1 MKAMF
6 AAATLALLAVASPAL
21 AQSDQGMFVRA
32 PASAASASRA
42 EVTGSIGTPRRQVRS
57 LAAPAADT
65 VFDEYGHAIGA
76 DPDLNIRM
84 QLYRE
89 HDSLEGF

>member
-6 AAATLALLAVASPAL
+6 VAAAVLAIASPAL

-32 PASAASASRA
+32 PAASASRA
-42 EVTGSIGTPRRQVRS
+42 EVTGSIGTPRRQTHSV
-57 LAAPAADT
+57 ATPAADT
-65 VFDEYGHAIGA
+65 VYDVYGHVIGA

-89 HDSLEGF
+89 QDSLEGF

>member
-6 AAATLALLAVASPAL
+6 LTAAVLAIASPAF
-21 AQSDQGMFVRA
+21 AQSDPGMFSRA
-32 PASAASASRA
+32 QTVSSSRA
-42 EVTGSIGTPRRQVRS
+42 EVTGSIGTTHRHARS
-57 LAAPAADT
+57 VATPAPDA
-65 VFDEYGHAIGA
+65 VFDEYGHIIGA

-89 HDSLEGF
+89 HDSLE

>member
-6 AAATLALLAVASPAL
+6 LTAAVLTIASPAF
-21 AQSDQGMFVRA
+21 AQSDPGMFSRA
-32 PASAASASRA
+32 QAVSASRA
-42 EVTGSIGTPRRQVRS
+42 EATGSIGGTPRRQARS
-57 LAAPAADT
+57 VAAPAADT
-65 VFDEYGHAIGA
+65 VFDEYGHVIGA

-89 HDSLEGF
+89 HDSLE